1 VNAFNRPQN
10 LNSLYMSVFQ
20 PDERYRWLGN
30 IKKYRIESD
39 GDIVDANGNPAV
51 DPLTGYFAVNAKS
64 YWSAA
69 VDGTDAVQGGAAS
82 RLTGPATRKI
92 FTNLSYESDSDL
104 DIEELS
110 ALKDPANLTLAN
122 SLLLNVASA
131 TAVIGRPSV
140 DNLVDWAYGYDVFDA
155 DEDLNLTEARTDMG
169 DPLHAR
175 PGAVIYDG
183 PPGNPNITLFATT
196 NDGFLQAIDASTG
209 DELWSFVP
217 RQLLS
222 RFEQLSR
229 DDNVARGYGLDSGIE
244 IVRLDR
250 NRDGVINQGD
260 FNGTLGIQTDEIDK
274 VYLFFGMRRGGSH
287 YFAIDVTD
295 PTDPRLM
302 WRAGEADPWLA
313 SGSATHLPGVGQ
325 TWSAPTA
332 VRVNVGGHTW
342 GDNIDKLVLV
352 IGGGH
357 ASSQDAVI
365 YSTDGVGNRVYMLD
379 ALTGELL
386 WRAGPSTDTGAN
398 LKLTKMTNAIPGE
411 VRALDLTGD
420 GFVDR
425 MYASDL
431 GGRVWR
437 FDVRNGQNPSS
448 LVMGGVFAS
457 LGFGD
462 LGTTP
467 SATSPDN
474 RRFFYAPD
482 VSFISNGV
490 QSWINVAIGSGH
502 REKPVTDMTTVNRFY
517 SMRDYNRFIP
527 ITSAQYKGTC
537 GPTETLPCH
546 QIITDTDTR
555 LVDITSDVTTLVPA
569 NAAGWRMTLTLGG
582 EKTLAESRTFQKQI
596 YFTSYEPSLISTDPA
611 TCSSK
616 FGINRLY
623 VVDAATGNP
632 VRNFD
637 LATAANASV
646 SDRSK
651 ELKQRGTIAPEAIFV
666 FPTPDDPADPRVD
679 PVCLI
684 GLENCGS
691 GLTNPPVRTYWE
703 KRGSN

>member
-1 VNAFNRPQN
+1 
-10 LNSLYMSVFQ
+10 
-20 PDERYRWLGN
+20 
-30 IKKYRIESD
+30 
-39 GDIVDANGNPAV
+39 
-51 DPLTGYFAVNAKS
+51 
-64 YWSAA
+64 
-69 VDGTDAVQGGAAS
+69 
-82 RLTGPATRKI
+82 
-92 FTNLSYESDSDL
+92 
-104 DIEELS
+104 
-110 ALKDPANLTLAN
+110 
-122 SLLLNVASA
+122 
-131 TAVIGRPSV
+131 
-140 DNLVDWAYGYDVFDA
+140 
-155 DEDLNLTEARTDMG
+155 
-169 DPLHAR
+169 
-175 PGAVIYDG
+175 
-183 PPGNPNITLFATT
+183 
-196 NDGFLQAIDASTG
+196 
-209 DELWSFVP
+209 
-217 RQLLS
+217 
-222 RFEQLSR
+222 
-229 DDNVARGYGLDSGIE
+229 
-244 IVRLDR
+244 
-250 NRDGVINQGD
+250 
-260 FNGTLGIQTDEIDK
+260 
-274 VYLFFGMRRGGSH
+274 
-287 YFAIDVTD
+287 
-295 PTDPRLM
+295 
-302 WRAGEADPWLA
+302 
-313 SGSATHLPGVGQ
+313 
-325 TWSAPTA
+325 
-332 VRVNVGGHTW
+332 
-342 GDNIDKLVLV
+342 
-352 IGGGH
+352 
-357 ASSQDAVI
+357 
-365 YSTDGVGNRVYMLD
+365 
-379 ALTGELL
+379 
-386 WRAGPSTDTGAN
+386 
-398 LKLTKMTNAIPGE
+398 MTNAIPGE

-467 SATSPDN
+467 SASSPDN

-502 REKPVTDMTTVNRFY
+502 REKPVTDTTTVNRFY
-517 SMRDYNRFIP
+517 SMRDYNRFTP
-527 ITSAQYKGTC
+527 IASAQYKTTC
-537 GPTETLPCH
+537 GTTETSPCH

-555 LVDITSDVTTLVPA
+555 LVDITPDVTTLVPA
-569 NAAGWRMTLTLGG
+569 NAAGWKMTLTRGG

-596 YFTSYEPSLISTDPA
+596 YFTSFEPSLISTDPA

-637 LATAANASV
+637 VATADNASA

-651 ELKQRGTIAPEAIFV
+651 ELKQRGTIAPEAIFI